1 MWKEQLLTNRSTINM
16 DIIDVPEENSC
27 VKKLKE
33 YSEKLK
39 NMPKVFT
46 DEVKELKNYP
56 PYMTSWTIP
65 ENVACKA
72 LEMLNKTT
80 WEENEIG
87 HFLYNEGSIRIGGNP
102 EHIDGHR
109 IEVVLWYNK
118 WVIEI
123 YLIIY
128 KTYQSIP
135 GGQLMYQDEPILH
148 LRRRFRNNPYPNRG
162 TAWNKE
168 RIEELKKEIDW
179 R

>member
-1 MWKEQLLTNRSTINM
+1 MWKEQLLTNRSTLNT
-16 DIIDVPEENSC
+16 DIIDIPEENSC
-27 VKKLKE
+27 WEKLKE
-33 YSEKLK
+33 YAEKLK

-46 DEVKELKNYP
+46 DEVQEFKNIV
-56 PYMTSWTIP
+56 MEQVP
-65 ENVACKA
+65 EKVACKA

-80 WEENEIG
+80 WEEKEIDN
-87 HFLYNEGSIRIGGNP
+87 FLYGEYGGADGNP

-109 IEVVLWYNK
+109 IEVVLWYSK

-148 LRRRFRNNPYPNRG
+148 LRRRFRNNPYPKYQERHS
-162 TAWNKE
+162 WNKE